1 MKYEIRSRGLLWS
14 FFGGFI
20 YSEGFNLWPKAQGFL
35 SLIGGTW
42 PSHFLLNEKVTKES
56 RLSNLWLKLQSRGAQ
71 TEPLRFASLLHF
83 ASSPLLCN
91 FFTPNLLRPELQNGS
106 AEFGFSAQGFPA
118 LMSGQT
124 LVLFSLMKKER
135 KKSRLSNLWRER
147 LRIGAQS
154 EAIPLRSTST
164 LCFFTNPLSFFNA
177 KSSEADLLN
186 GSAIFVKNNFFMPN
200 LLRLDLRYGSAFLR
214 KSYFKVSSFL
224 RSELLNGSAN
234 APKEKV
240 LLGCDVS
247 YRQHD
252 EGFYGA
258 KQAHSIIQ
266 FLKRLWSTYR
276 ENQRLR
282 KEVQRRLLR
291 KRAFGKRKASLD
303 IKTHSLKLKAA
314 LKFKVESIKFKAELL
329 SGRSLLYCKE
339 ALNLQTSLVL
349 LMMFSGVSV
358 NAQELKPL
366 KVGQQVPNVV
376 VGNLL
381 GFGQNEV
388 QFSDLKGKVVLID
401 FWSIYCGSC
410 IGNMPHL
417 QSLRDAFK
425 DSLVVLPVNAE
436 SKEKIEKLWSNNPN
450 LKKLPIY
457 TTYGDQVLGKLFPHA
472 LFPHLVWIDR
482 TGKYLGAS
490 SVEYANVEVVR
501 NIYDGGDVS
510 WNEKTDVDLFDPKM
524 VSLHAYLKKDTA
536 DYILPY
542 LKGMSN
548 QSRLLLQADSTLRY
562 YVVNTQLVN
571 EYAVATM
578 ASNGLPYEPKRR
590 DVVLP
595 DAKAYE
601 YQSNYGY
608 SADWK
613 KKYAFSY
620 ERVFAKGTSE
630 AQIHK
635 LLLDDLNQHFGLD
648 GKIVTEE
655 VAVLGLRKSGATIE
669 NIKDSIKKTKL
680 RYWLE
685 GMNKIPGLLWVVNDT
700 GLSDQTLMP
709 VLPANISVETLPKYL
724 EKIGFVLA
732 PSVKA
737 IQMFHLKPKN

>member
-1 MKYEIRSRGLLWS
+1 MKYRIRSRAVLWG
-14 FFGGFI
+14 FFRDGMRSDL
-20 YSEGFNLWPKAQGFL
+20 YSSNTTPFNSPACWGDWMQTYG
-35 SLIGGTW
+35 I
-42 PSHFLLNEKVTKES
+42 NKV
-56 RLSNLWLKLQSRGAQ
+56 
-71 TEPLRFASLLHF
+71 
-83 ASSPLLCN
+83 
-91 FFTPNLLRPELQNGS
+91 
-106 AEFGFSAQGFPA
+106 
-118 LMSGQT
+118 
-124 LVLFSLMKKER
+124 
-135 KKSRLSNLWRER
+135 
-147 LRIGAQS
+147 
-154 EAIPLRSTST
+154 
-164 LCFFTNPLSFFNA
+164 
-177 KSSEADLLN
+177 
-186 GSAIFVKNNFFMPN
+186 
-200 LLRLDLRYGSAFLR
+200 
-214 KSYFKVSSFL
+214 
-224 RSELLNGSAN
+224 
-234 APKEKV
+234 
-240 LLGCDVS
+240 
-247 YRQHD
+247 
-252 EGFYGA
+252 
-258 KQAHSIIQ
+258 IQ
-266 FLKRLWSTYR
+266 FLKRLWSSYI
-276 ENQRLR
+276 ENQKNKR
-282 KEVQRRLLR
+282 EVQRRLLR
-291 KRAFGKRKASLD
+291 KRAFKKQKASFKL
-303 IKTHSLKLKAA
+303 TPQSLKLKAMV
-314 LKFKVESIKFKAELL
+314 F
-329 SGRSLLYCKE
+329 
-339 ALNLQTSLVL
+339 LVL
-349 LMMFSGVSV
+349 LNAGGLKL
-358 NAQELKPL
+358 NAQELKSL
-366 KVGQQVPNVV
+366 KVGEQVPDVE

-381 GFGQNEV
+381 GFGQKEV
-388 QFSDLKGKVVLID
+388 KLADLKSKVVLIE

-410 IGNMPHL
+410 IGGMLHL

-436 SKEKIEKLWSNNPN
+436 SKEKIEKLWGNNPN
-450 LKKLPIY
+450 LKKLTIY

-490 SVEYANVEVVR
+490 SVEYANAEVVR
-501 NIYDGGDVS
+501 NIYNGGDVS
-510 WNEKTDVDLFDPKM
+510 WNEKTDVDLFDPKV

-536 DYILPY
+536 DYFLPY

-548 QSRLLLQADSTLRY
+548 QSRLLLHADSTLRY